1 MRKVI
6 SLYIILLSSLT
17 IMGLTGCGDDS
28 EPGEFINLGPSI
40 ARVVPANGATDVPSN
55 TAILITFDEEV
66 NTPSIG
72 NLSFTPGVSGTASY
86 DPDSYT
92 LTFRPSTDLGITTE
106 YSLTIDGITDI
117 EGAAMKPVTIKFT
130 TSVPDNQRPEIT
142 LTYPED
148 GQKDIGHDEDMVIG
162 FSEAIDRSRFRSSI
176 NFIPEIDIDQD
187 EWLIEWNLA
196 GDEIVTISPPPGT
209 EPYPLNKDCTLLLS
223 KSNVLDISGNP
234 LLTDLQLKFKTL
246 RYPIEKVNPLYY
258 VHEMQIMWM
267 YSLGKWKS
275 RWVVLWGGTQTRG
288 GPSQNTPSGTITAS
302 ADGYILDDVTV
313 SAANANNM
321 FIPVIT
327 KGNGNRMTWSTV
339 NLNNNRKFKMIFTST
354 SKYLTFDLR
363 SSAGTIPK
371 QYVWIGVNYENPS
384 RTPFTMRNKD

>member
-1 MRKVI
+1 MRKGI
-6 SLYIILLSSLT
+6 SLYIILLLSFT
-17 IMGLTGCGDDS
+17 IIGLTGCGDDS
-28 EPGEFINLGPSI
+28 DPEFINLGPSI
-40 ARVVPANGATDVPSN
+40 ARVVPANGATDVPAN

-66 NTPSIG
+66 NTPSTG

-92 LTFRPSTDLGITTE
+92 LTFRPSADLGITTE

-117 EGAAMKPVTIKFT
+117 EGAAMEPVTIRFT

-142 LTYPED
+142 FTYPED
-148 GQKDIGHDEDMVIG
+148 GQKDIGHDEDMVIS
-162 FSEAIDRSRFRSSI
+162 FSEPIDRSRFRSSI
-176 NFIPEIDIDQD
+176 NFIPEIDVDQD
-187 EWLIEWNLA
+187 EWILEWSLA
-196 GDEIVTISPPPGT
+196 GDEIVTISPPPGM
-209 EPYPLNKDCTLLLS
+209 EPYPLNKDCTLFLS
-223 KSNVLDISGNP
+223 KNNVLDISGNP
-234 LLTDLQLKFKTL
+234 ILVDLQLKFKTL
-246 RYPIEKVNPLYY
+246 RYPVEKVNPLYH
-258 VHEMQIMWM
+258 VHEMQIIWM

-275 RWVVLWGGTQTRG
+275 KWVVLWGGTQVQG

-302 ADGYILDDVTV
+302 ADGYILEDVEV

-321 FIPVIT
+321 FTPVIT

-354 SKYLTFDLR
+354 SKYLTFDLK

-371 QYVWIGVNYENPS
+371 QYVHVGLNYENPS
-384 RTPFTMRNKD
+384 RTPFTMRNRD